1 MVDAHLMELVSFS
14 DVLWRRWLRCIIW
27 HSVISSIMWLLW
39 ELLCPSFGSNHRWR
53 LILLP
58 TLITFIG
65 YILFL
70 TAQLLFIVGETL
82 VLQPESKDSA
92 SVGELVVGISTLAW
106 RAALGGT
113 SQGDLAFRI
122 ADLVQKME
130 ALRDRVLFIIL
141 CIASGCLSLLSLGS
155 PMYSYLGSLGML
167 DMSLRGAILGLFYG
181 LWYIYQKRYVITF
194 PIIQRRLFFSFKLG
208 LAKAIHIAL
217 KTSLLMLPMAEI
229 LLRILHS
236 DMVGGRIIRRIP
248 RSFLFWHQVVHFLG
262 AFLITFCWESCH
274 HLIQVIQTKRHVFAP
289 PLGSAAAETN
299 PVGPLLSILE
309 EADNLFLRYLAFLDL
324 SIISEVSER
333 NVESWRRAA
342 LFEETGETY
351 RRIIGVSLQPLD
363 NLAMKLVRGLEI
375 VKSEKSGD
383 ILMQQMQS
391 PNAQGKAT
399 YGGNLKEL
407 FRDFQLCAWSAR
419 TVAALTACSR
429 TEDRYGV
436 AQLTRSNGAVMSTL
450 ISCLLVVEVYLGR
463 RSSLQPLS
471 FAGPNGIKWA
481 VPYRGAL
488 MEVDRKSLPFRKKS
502 SLHKKGH
509 AMADVLRTAIYR
521 IVTVF
526 RDEMLIQGSGSRGFS
541 VAERDWLSKDKLL
554 FGTYEMHLQ
563 KLHQLLEFKE

>member
-194 PIIQRRLFFSFKLG
+194 PIIQVNPDLIDV
-208 LAKAIHIAL
+208 AKVPE
-217 KTSLLMLPMAEI
+217 LP
-229 LLRILHS
+229 
-236 DMVGGRIIRRIP
+236 P
-248 RSFLFWHQVVHFLG
+248 RDQSEEDVY
-262 AFLITFCWESCH
+262 AFLH
-274 HLIQVIQTKRHVFAP
+274 
-289 PLGSAAAETN
+289 
-299 PVGPLLSILE
+299 E
-309 EADNLFLRYLAFLDL
+309 EA
-324 SIISEVSER
+324 
-333 NVESWRRAA
+333 
-342 LFEETGETY
+342 
-351 RRIIGVSLQPLD
+351 
-363 NLAMKLVRGLEI
+363 
-375 VKSEKSGD
+375 
-383 ILMQQMQS
+383 MQS
-391 PNAQGKAT
+391 AGPITRA
-399 YGGNLKEL
+399 EC
-407 FRDFQLCAWSAR
+407 RR
-419 TVAALTACSR
+419 RVAAHSPDD
-429 TEDRYGV
+429 EDESESESE
-436 AQLTRSNGAVMSTL
+436 AS
-450 ISCLLVVEVYLGR
+450 
-463 RSSLQPLS
+463 
-471 FAGPNGIKWA
+471 
-481 VPYRGAL
+481 
-488 MEVDRKSLPFRKKS
+488 
-502 SLHKKGH
+502 
-509 AMADVLRTAIYR
+509 
-521 IVTVF
+521 
-526 RDEMLIQGSGSRGFS
+526 SGSEFS
-541 VAERDWLSKDKLL
+541 EEE
-554 FGTYEMHLQ
+554 YED
-563 KLHQLLEFKE
+563 EESEEGGG